1 MKQTSTVQ
9 KCITITKEQ
18 EDFLTEE
25 RVFKLSSFVQAK
37 LDDYITMRKEY
48 KQFMEKEV
56 NDNGKKTIK
65 Q

>member
-48 KQFMEKEV
+48 KQFMEKEGK
-56 NDNGKKTIK
+56 NNG
-65 Q
+65 